1 MKTILRRER
10 TSDEKHID
18 RIVKSGLMRLGEN
31 PNPSSSE
38 HDGFAVTEPHRP
50 PNPYPHFLF
59 WDRLGGRKGQK
70 CRILNAD
77 AKNARAIQ
85 IQFEDGFIA
94 VVNRRAIR
102 RRVL

>member
-1 MKTILRRER
+1 LKTILKRER

-38 HDGFAVTEPHRP
+38 RNGFAVTEPHRP
-50 PNPYPHFLF
+50 PNPYQHYLF
-59 WDRLGGRKGQK
+59 WDRMGRKGQS
-70 CRILNAD
+70 CRIINPD
-77 AKNARAIQ
+77 QKNARSLQ
-85 IQFEDGFIA
+85 IQFEDGHTA

-102 RRVL
+102 RRIP